1 MKNLELET
9 EVIQIGIYSN
19 IILNVLKYKSDLSIS
34 KITLF
39 SYLIK
44 KDKFKVAKIYT
55 ANNSQDVVCKA
66 ISMISGEY
74 ENYCREIVFILKAI
88 HLLIEDSK
96 VVNKSNLLTL
106 CEDISFDKAL
116 YPISAFIEK
125 AIDESNK
132 MTDRQ
137 FMKEVTSNV

>member
-9 EVIQIGIYSN
+9 EAIQIGIYSN
-19 IILNVLKYKSDLSIS
+19 IVMNILKINSHLSVN
-34 KITLF
+34 KIALF
-39 SYLIK
+39 SFLIK
-44 KDKFKVAKIYT
+44 KDKFKLGKIYT

-74 ENYCREIVFILKAI
+74 ENYCKEIVFILKTI
-88 HLLIEDSK
+88 HLLIQDCK
-96 VVNKSNLLTL
+96 VENKGHLLSL
-106 CEDISFDKAL
+106 CEGITIEKAL

-125 AIDESNK
+125 AIEESNK